1 MYSERS
7 CYPRHAMAMRHFR
20 VSFGLFPLSRLDF
33 PFPFDS
39 IPLYQI
45 LYPIYPHDDLL
56 LLSLLLLLLLY
67 ADELLSY
74 ELLKI
79 GADSRNCYKQRVVLH
94 TVSLRSAS
102 TQISETSYDGYFTA
116 GSGRRSRYACGSTA
130 NGTRSPTSATAP
142 KPALA

>member
-102 TQISETSYDGYFTA
+102 TQISETSYDGYFTTPN
-116 GSGRRSRYACGSTA
+116 RPKEC
-130 NGTRSPTSATAP
+130 NGVH
-142 KPALA
+142 

>member
-20 VSFGLFPLSRLDF
+20 VSFGLFS
-33 PFPFDS
+33 PFPFRFPVPFRFHSPVSDPVS
-39 IPLYQI
+39 DISSRRPTTTVATV
-45 LYPIYPHDDLL
+45 
-56 LLSLLLLLLLY
+56 LLLLY

-94 TVSLRSAS
+94 TLSLRSAS